1 MRIQKLLSTLP
12 EKSIIMLSS
21 PADMQYYAGFTG
33 EGYVLLSDSIRRIY
47 TDGRYTEQ
55 AEKEA
60 SCFEICDI
68 RCFWKEVKTLNCAI
82 YFQPHHLNYHTYQ
95 GATKLG
101 VEMIAADC
109 AFAELRSIK
118 SKEEISNLQ
127 KAAEIAEK
135 AYQETLNFIRPGQTE
150 QEIAAFLNYKMAS
163 YGAQKPSFDTICIS
177 GKNTSLPH
185 GVPSDK
191 RICEGEFLT
200 MDFGAVYNGYCS
212 DMTRT
217 VAIGYLSDEME
228 WVFDIVLRAQDT
240 AERAI
245 RPGMT
250 AGEADEIAR
259 KIIVDAEYGEYF
271 VHSTGHGVGLEIH
284 EFPNLAPNRDTVL
297 QNNQVVTVEPGI
309 YLPEKF
315 GVRIENTVVLTE
327 NGCKSLQKCDREL
340 IIL

>member
-1 MRIQKLLSTLP
+1 MF
-12 EKSIIMLSS
+12 
-21 PADMQYYAGFTG
+21 D
-33 EGYVLLSDSIRRIY
+33 
-47 TDGRYTEQ
+47 
-55 AEKEA
+55 
-60 SCFEICDI
+60 
-68 RCFWKEVKTLNCAI
+68 N
-82 YFQPHHLNYHTYQ
+82 
-95 GATKLG
+95 
-101 VEMIAADC
+101 
-109 AFAELRSIK
+109 
-118 SKEEISNLQ
+118 EISNLQ